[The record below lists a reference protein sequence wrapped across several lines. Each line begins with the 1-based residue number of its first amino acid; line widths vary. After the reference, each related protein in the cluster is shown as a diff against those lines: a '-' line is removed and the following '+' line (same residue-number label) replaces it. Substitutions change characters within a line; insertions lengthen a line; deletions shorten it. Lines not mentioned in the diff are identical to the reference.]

1 MRSSRLPS
9 HTTRDIWSIR
19 IFLELFEFVNVPTPQ
34 LFPLRLTWSQLGHIL
49 TSKSPGTLWHL
60 RTNANI
66 SSFLLK
72 NIWTQA
78 NFRGKHDNVHET
90 LWFPSWHSKF
100 SNITGSFYK
109 QHAMYM
115 FSSAGEMPWL
125 FLNKQQHD
133 SKASA
138 QCVTMILYTSRGL
151 FWPYVHCHFGPMWIV
166 NFIFDTSLDDNLPV
180 WPPSLNCVRLLTQA
194 TLSPVLTATVAP
206 GSQPAVSWVSA
217 RLQCPELLHRLT
229 TQAAAVRSSHNLK
242 KN

>member
-1 MRSSRLPS
+1 MSSAADFHHTRHVTSGPS
-9 HTTRDIWSIR
+9 GFFWNCLNLSMFPRHNCSPFVSLGHNFVTSSHPSLQAPCDIWEQMQ
-19 IFLELFEFVNVPTPQ
+19 IFLP
-34 LFPLRLTWSQLGHIL
+34 
-49 TSKSPGTLWHL
+49 
-60 RTNANI
+60 
-66 SSFLLK
+66 SFLLK

-138 QCVTMILYTSRGL
+138 QCVTMMLYCFTHLGG
-151 FWPYVHCHFGPMWIV
+151 WFGPMCIV
-166 NFIFDTSLDDNLPV
+166 ILAL
-180 WPPSLNCVRLLTQA
+180 CALLT
-194 TLSPVLTATVAP
+194 
-206 GSQPAVSWVSA
+206 
-217 RLQCPELLHRLT
+217 
-229 TQAAAVRSSHNLK
+229 
-242 KN
+242 